1 MAFID
6 KIGEKISSGA
16 NAVSVSTKRVTESAR
31 INNEISAN
39 TAEIDKRMKQ
49 LGICVKSRLMEQIHD
64 AEAERLAEEID
75 KFIARNEELAAELRR
90 VKGIRRCEKCGI
102 ELPAN
107 SVFCPSCGARNEPA
121 AQNAASQSQPTSA
134 QQGRVAV
141 KVKAPETAEYNSQAD
156 ISEPVINQKSE
167 PSAQKGTYCTV
178 CGYHETDGAVF
189 CSNCGRKLIK

>member
-16 NAVSVSTKRVTESAR
+16 SAVSVSTKRVTESAR

-49 LGICVKSRLMEQIHD
+49 LGICVKSRLMEQIRD
-64 AEAERLAEEID
+64 PEAERIAEEID
-75 KFIARNEELAAELRR
+75 RFIARNEELAAELRK
-90 VKGIRRCEKCGI
+90 VKGIRRCENCGI

-107 SVFCPSCGARNEPA
+107 SVFCPSCGTRNEPA
-121 AQNAASQSQPTSA
+121 AQSSTSQPQSA
-134 QQGRVAV
+134 PIQQGRAAV
-141 KVKAPETAEYNSQAD
+141 KVKVAETAEYNLQED
-156 ISEPVINQKSE
+156 TSEPAINQRSE
-167 PSAQKGTYCTV
+167 PSAQKSAYCTV

-189 CSNCGRKLIK
+189 CSNCGSKLIK